1 MRAGRLR
8 NLCIFK
14 ELADGDDGYGNTKGG
29 WTEKCRAWG
38 RILEQTGREALEAGR
53 LEGQSAAR
61 LWVRANSDTR
71 LITAADI
78 VVVKGETW
86 QVKTPASEANK
97 NNELEFVLVRG
108 TAS

>member
-1 MRAGRLR
+1 MRSGRLR
-8 NLCIFK
+8 NLCIF
-14 ELADGDDGYGNTKGG
+14 EAQADGDDGYGNPKSG

-53 LEGQSAAR
+53 LEGQSTAR

-71 LITAADI
+71 LITAADR
-78 VVVKGETW
+78 VVARGKTW
-86 QVKTPASEANK
+86 QVKTPPSEADK
-97 NNELEFVLVRG
+97 NNELEFVLVSG